1 MFWNKKKSKK
11 ATDKPDKKSSRFR
24 KEKPPKISK
33 SVINLLP
40 ICDYDEDREY
50 YIYKDGTIMNLVQ
63 FICKDLTTTNVQD
76 IEMDILQL
84 TKHLRLYSDDA
95 KIISINIPVDCK
107 TQIDYLAFKIEHCRN
122 EIQKRFL
129 QKSMEEQIWLQKN
142 RLNKEFYYMFFA
154 SNPDKYEENYKALM
168 DTLYQAK
175 LITLMSKEKKD
186 TVLYKLCNKN
196 LRR

>member
-1 MFWNKKKSKK
+1 MLLKKKSS
-11 ATDKPDKKSSRFR
+11 KKSSDKAEKKPSRLK

-33 SVINLLP
+33 STLQILS
-40 ICDYDEDREY
+40 IRDYNEDREY
-50 YIYKDGTIMNLVQ
+50 YIMEDGTIMNIVQ

-84 TKHLRLYSDDA
+84 TKHLRLYYDDV

-107 TQIDYLAFKIEHCRN
+107 TQIDYLTFKIEHCRN

-129 QKSMEEQIWLQKN
+129 QRSLEEQIWLQKN
-142 RLNKEFYYMFFA
+142 RLNKEFYYMIFA
-154 SNPDKYEENYKALM
+154 GSPEKYEENHKTLM
-168 DTLYQAK
+168 DTLYQSK
-175 LITLMSKEKKD
+175 LICLLDKEKKD
-186 TVLYKLCNKN
+186 TVLYKMCNKN